1 MTDFLKTESFEL
13 AVYARGDKNATK
25 LAVVIPGRLDT
36 KDYIHLTSLVDYLAA
51 KGYYALSFDPPGS
64 WESPGGI
71 EQYTTTNILKAVN
84 EIIEHFGNRPTVVL
98 GHSRGGSNAM
108 LIGTANP
115 HVTHFVAIMSS
126 VEATT
131 VNVPADKD
139 GFSLETRDLPPGT
152 SRTTERKTYTLPYP
166 YFEDQRQYS
175 ALEALKTCTK
185 PKLFF
190 YGTQD
195 VLVSKEEVEKAYWAS
210 AEPKQIHALDTE
222 HDYRLHPDMIDE
234 VNRTIGGFLAYFRA
248 GKR

>member
-1 MTDFLKTESFEL
+1 MTDFLKTESFEFCI
-13 AVYARGDKNATK
+13 YAKGDKNAAK

-51 KGYYALSFDPPGS
+51 KGYYALSFDPPGT
-64 WESPGGI
+64 WESPGDFGL
-71 EQYTTTNILKAVN
+71 YTTTNILKGVN
-84 EIIEHFGNRPTVVL
+84 EIIEYFGNRPTVAL

-108 LIGTANP
+108 LIGTTNP

-126 VEATT
+126 VGATT
-131 VNVPADKD
+131 VNVPADKS
-139 GFSLETRDLPPGT
+139 GFSLEARDLPPGT
-152 SRTTERKTYTLPYP
+152 SRTSERKKYMLPYS

-195 VLVSKEEVEKAYWAS
+195 VLTSKEEVEKAYRAS
-210 AEPKQIHALDTE
+210 AEPKQLHALDTE
-222 HDYRLHPDMIDE
+222 HDYRLHSNMIDE
-234 VNRTIGGFLAYFRA
+234 VNQTIGDFLEQTS
-248 GKR
+248 